1 MRNIIPRV
9 KRRKKVVHGYPTTTQ
24 LVIINN
30 PSCE

>member
-9 KRRKKVVHGYPTTTQ
+9 KRKVVHGYPTTTQ
-24 LVIINN
+24 LIIINN